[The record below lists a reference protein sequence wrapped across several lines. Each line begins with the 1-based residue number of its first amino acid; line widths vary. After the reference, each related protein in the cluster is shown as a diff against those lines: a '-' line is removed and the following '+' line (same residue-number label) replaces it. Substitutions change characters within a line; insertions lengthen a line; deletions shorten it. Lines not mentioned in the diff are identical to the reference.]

1 MSYREDT
8 SEYNDIISL
17 THPTSVKH
25 PRMSL
30 RDRASQFAPFSALTG
45 HKEAIEETARLTD
58 NQLNL
63 DPDVISDLNEK
74 LQIINENIG
83 TDNEI
88 TFTIFVP
95 DLKKQGGLYQEY
107 TGIVRKYDEINNT
120 LIMRDKTIV
129 EINKIIDIKSDL
141 FDDINF

>member
-8 SEYNDIISL
+8 SEYNDIINL

-30 RDRASQFAPFSALTG
+30 KDRAAQFAPFSALTG
-45 HKEAIEETARLTD
+45 HKEAIDETARLTD

-63 DPDVISDLNEK
+63 DPDVISNLNEK
-74 LQIINENIG
+74 LKIINENIG

-95 DLKKQGGLYQEY
+95 DLKKQGGSYQEY
-107 TGIVRKYDEINNT
+107 TGIVRKYDEFNNR

-129 EINKIIDIKSDL
+129 EINKIADIKSDL
-141 FDDINF
+141 FNDISF

>member
-8 SEYNDIISL
+8 SEYNDIINL
-17 THPTSVKH
+17 IHPTSVKH

-30 RDRASQFAPFSALTG
+30 KDRAAQFAPFSALTG
-45 HKEAIEETARLTD
+45 HKEAIDETARLTD

-63 DPDVISDLNEK
+63 DPDVISNLNEK
-74 LQIINENIG
+74 LKIINENIG

-95 DLKKQGGLYQEY
+95 DLKKQGGSYQEY
-107 TGIVRKYDEINNT
+107 TGIVRKYDEFNNT

-129 EINKIIDIKSDL
+129 EINKIADIKSDL
-141 FDDINF
+141 FNDISF